1 MTKRTPNR
9 AKQAASREAASLR
22 RAAADR
28 QRRLSDVALVA
39 SRLAALDL
47 ERNELVAARDAQVVR
62 LIADGVSVAEI
73 ARHTGLSRQALMK
86 RL

>member
-1 MTKRTPNR
+1 MSKRTPNR
-9 AKQAASREAASLR
+9 ANQAASREAGAVR

-28 QRRLSDVALVA
+28 QRRLSEVALVA

-47 ERNELVAARDAQVVR
+47 ERDELVAARDAQVVR